1 MFLGKSSTT
10 IDPKNRFS
18 VPAAFRTQLSGGAFM
33 TQGFDRNLQVLTA
46 SAFQEIYRR
55 VTSLNIADPLARL
68 LLRLIL
74 GTATE
79 MGVDKSNHLMIPENL
94 KEYANLQVNILLV
107 GQGDY
112 FEIWAPDLWARQETQ
127 LRDAETN
134 SARFSLLTVA
144 TRS

>member
-1 MFLGKSSTT
+1 M
-10 IDPKNRFS
+10 
-18 VPAAFRTQLSGGAFM
+18 QLAGGAFM

-79 MGVDKSNHLMIPENL
+79 MGVDKSNHLIIPENL
-94 KEYANLQVNILLV
+94 KEYANLQGNILLV

-112 FEIWAPDLWARQETQ
+112 FEIWAPDLWSRQETQ